1 MQVRFVKVQISFPFY
16 KSGCYFK
23 HSAEIQMRI
32 KQTVWV
38 SILGEEAACLLDASA
53 LGQSVGCPVQQAVVV
68 CRADFPVFHDVK
80 SLRYCGHH
88 SDLIDT
94 SANIDSTAL

>member
-32 KQTVWV
+32 KQTV
-38 SILGEEAACLLDASA
+38 
-53 LGQSVGCPVQQAVVV
+53 
-68 CRADFPVFHDVK
+68 
-80 SLRYCGHH
+80 
-88 SDLIDT
+88 
-94 SANIDSTAL
+94 